1 MVERNRINLSNG
13 NFPED
18 LKKMSVEE
26 LELLTYEIRDFLIE
40 NVSKTGG
47 HLASNLG
54 VVELTIALHRVF
66 NSPTDKIIWD
76 VGHQSYVHKILTGR
90 GDKFISLRQYG
101 GMSGF
106 PKREESPHDCFDTG
120 HSSNSISAAAGIA
133 AARDLNGED
142 YNVIAVIGDGSL
154 TGGMAFE
161 AMNNVG
167 ASNSKMIVIINDNG
181 MSISQNI
188 GGLSQHLSGLRMS
201 HTYLDFKKHVKKSL
215 KGIPGVG
222 ESLYTSIEHVRDSI
236 KYAMVE
242 GALFEELG
250 FKYMGPFDGHSIE
263 DMTTALMLA
272 KEMEEP
278 VVIHVKTQKGKG
290 YKNSEKS
297 PDKFHGVSPFD
308 PATGIPLKSASGM
321 SYSEV
326 YGNKMMEL
334 AEKNDKIVAISAA
347 MINGT
352 GMDKFAAKYPNRIF
366 DVGIAEGHAATFAAG
381 MAVAGYRPVVGI
393 YSTFLQ
399 RAYDQMMIDTC
410 MQNLPVVFALD
421 RGGNVGADGETHH
434 GVFDLSYTTHMPNMT
449 VLVPADKYELEAM
462 LEYAISLD
470 GPCAIRYPRGEAL
483 DFGTI
488 YDGDYGDIVKN
499 KTIFEGKDITIF
511 ATGKMVSI
519 AYQATLVLRDMGIDV
534 GLVNVRS
541 IKPLDKESIFKTAE
555 NTARILT
562 LEDNV
567 VTGGFGQQL
576 VSLLVNNDINKSCRN
591 VGWPDYFVEHGDDK
605 ALFEKYKLD
614 AKSIIERVRDF
625 IER

>member
-18 LKKMSVEE
+18 LKKMSAEE
-26 LELLTYEIRDFLIE
+26 LDLLTYEIRDFLIE

-54 VVELTIALHRVF
+54 VVELTIALHKVF
-66 NSPTDKIIWD
+66 DSPKDKIVWD
-76 VGHQSYVHKILTGR
+76 VGHQSYVHKMLTGR
-90 GDKFISLRQYG
+90 CDQFVSLRQYG

-133 AARDLNGED
+133 AARDLNGDD
-142 YNVIAVIGDGSL
+142 YSVIAVIGDGAL

-167 ASNSKMIVIINDNG
+167 ATKSKMIVIINDNG
-181 MSISQNI
+181 MSISPNT
-188 GGLSQHLSGLRMS
+188 GSLSQHLSSLRMS
-201 HTYLDFKKHVKKSL
+201 HTYLDFKKHVKKTL

-222 ESLYTSIEHVRDSI
+222 ESIFTGIEHVRDSI

-250 FKYMGPFDGHSIE
+250 FKYMGPFDGHNIE

-272 KEMEEP
+272 KDMEEP
-278 VVIHVKTQKGKG
+278 VAIHVHTQKGKG
-290 YKNSEKS
+290 YRNSEKS

-308 PATGIPLKSASGM
+308 PATGIPLKSSSGL
-321 SYSEV
+321 SYSAV
-326 YGNKMMEL
+326 FGNKMVEL
-334 AEKNDKIVAISAA
+334 AEKNDKVVAISAA

-352 GMDKFAAKYPNRIF
+352 GMDDFAAKYPDRIF

-399 RAYDQMMIDTC
+399 RAYDQMLIDTC

-449 VLVPADKYELEAM
+449 VLVPADKCELETM
-462 LEYAISLD
+462 LEYALTLD

-483 DFGTI
+483 DFSEI
-488 YDGDYGDIVKN
+488 YGGDYGDIVKN
-499 KTIFEGKDITIF
+499 KTIFEGKALTIF

-519 AYQATLVLRDMGIDV
+519 AYQAVLVLREMGLDV

-541 IKPLDKESIFKTAE
+541 IKPLDENGILKCAE
-555 NTARILT
+555 NTDKILT
-562 LEDNV
+562 IEDNV
-567 VTGGFGQQL
+567 LTGGFGQQL
-576 VSLLVNNDINKSCRN
+576 VALLVNKGINKPCRN
-591 VGWPDYFVEHGDDK
+591 VGWPDLFVEHGDDK

-614 AKSIIERVRDF
+614 AKSIVERVRDF
-625 IER
+625 IEG